1 MQKNFEFMRKEKQT
15 GVAFTTQDAKDVLR
29 KVVAD
34 KQRIQSYV
42 SVHGNL
48 RGFSDETV
56 VFAKPL

>member
-1 MQKNFEFMRKEKQT
+1 MRKENIM
-15 GVAFTTQDAKDVLR
+15 AFPTQDAKEVLR

-42 SVHGNL
+42 SAHGNL
-48 RGFSDETV
+48 RGFSDETI